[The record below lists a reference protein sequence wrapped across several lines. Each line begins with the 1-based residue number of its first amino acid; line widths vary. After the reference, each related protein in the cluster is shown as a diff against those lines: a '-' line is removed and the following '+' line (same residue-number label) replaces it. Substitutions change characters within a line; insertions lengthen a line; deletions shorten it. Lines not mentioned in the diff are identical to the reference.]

1 LCLPFYFPKQNNFE
15 KLNSNFQI
23 EFRFWVSFDGKPLLG
38 KGKMDLLRKIDQRG
52 SLRKAAEELR
62 ISYRKAYYR
71 IYSMNKAAKQPVV
84 ELKRGGKNGGV
95 SEITT
100 YGKKLMKEYEII
112 EKQLTDFI
120 QNCKFEVVH

>member
-1 LCLPFYFPKQNNFE
+1 
-15 KLNSNFQI
+15 
-23 EFRFWVSFDGKPLLG
+23 
-38 KGKMDLLRKIDQRG
+38 
-52 SLRKAAEELR
+52 
-62 ISYRKAYYR
+62 
-71 IYSMNKAAKQPVV
+71 MNKAAKQPVV

-120 QNCKFEVVH
+120 QNCKFEAVH